1 MDEANCHVAALRGVR
16 GVCGICGVQYVL
28 EGVGDPVR
36 DEARY
41 APFSGMA
48 GDGVEISVCPVGATL
63 VL

>member
-1 MDEANCHVAALRGVR
+1 
-16 GVCGICGVQYVL
+16 VQYVL
-28 EGVGDPVR
+28 EGVGDPVG

-48 GDGVEISVCPVGATL
+48 GDGVEISICPVGATL